1 MNEISTYFPMIFW
14 ILIIVVVVWIV
25 IRRILLQISDKIN
38 NAEVY
43 KENTLK
49 VLEEIRDEL
58 KELNRN
64 NSKSSVF

>member
-1 MNEISTYFPMIFW
+1 MIKEFLPTIFW
-14 ILIIVVVVWIV
+14 ILIIVIVWIV

-49 VLEEIRDEL
+49 VLEEIRNEL
-58 KELNRN
+58 KELNKN
-64 NSKSSVF
+64 NSK